1 MTEDKKL
8 PHNPDLVIYT
18 DGACS
23 PNPGPGGWGAV
34 LLVGGTVVK
43 ELSGFGGQS
52 TNNRMELTAAVASL
66 QSLDS
71 PQQVT
76 VYTDSTYLRHGM
88 SDWINGW
95 QRNGWLTADR
105 KPVKNADLWQ
115 ELLVLIKRHRV
126 TWKWVR
132 GHGSDRWNLRADE
145 LAVLARKSG
154 EERRHAAPAADY
166 GPAADDVCL
175 SLGVTCRQAAG
186 IGGWAVILRW
196 RDRVRVLGGRV
207 EGMTANQLYIHA
219 AIEGLRALKKDVP
232 VHIYTYSGYLRD
244 GAGNWLEGWR
254 QRQWLTREGEPVS
267 NRELWQRLAVL
278 LDRQRVCV
286 HLADRDRELCTMQEA
301 KQLAREFER
310 GPES

>member
-8 PHNPDLVIYT
+8 PHNRGLVIYT

-34 LLVGGTVVK
+34 LLAGGKVIK

-52 TNNRMELTAAVASL
+52 TNNRMELTAAVAAL

-76 VYTDSTYLRHGM
+76 VYTDSTYLRHGI

-115 ELLVLIKRHRV
+115 ELLLLIKRHQV
-126 TWKWVR
+126 IWKWVR

-154 EERRHAAPAADY
+154 EERRHDAPAPDH

-244 GAGNWLEGWR
+244 GAGTWLEGWR
-254 QRQWLTREGEPVS
+254 QRQWQTREGEPVS
-267 NRELWQRLAVL
+267 NRELWQCLAAL

-301 KQLAREFER
+301 KELAREFER
-310 GPES
+310 GPEP